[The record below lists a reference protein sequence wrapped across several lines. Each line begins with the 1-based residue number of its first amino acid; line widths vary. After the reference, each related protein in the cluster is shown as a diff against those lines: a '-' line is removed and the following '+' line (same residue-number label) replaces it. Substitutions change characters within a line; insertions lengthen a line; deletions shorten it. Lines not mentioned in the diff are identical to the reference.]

1 MPVTAYTWNV
11 APAADARW
19 EQALTQRLSRLAAE
33 GGSLGD
39 LESIALKLGLIQRA
53 MAPQLHRPQ
62 LVLSLGDHGLATDG
76 VPKPLGLD
84 TTVLARRLCDGHL
97 PVNALTRQHGI
108 GLTLLDVGMAD
119 TLPPHPS
126 MVARKVAHGT
136 RHARMGQAMSR
147 EQALSAIRIGAELAN
162 SLPGNAVL
170 CAGLGVGAAESAA
183 LVLARL
189 TDTPVNSLLPCG
201 LLRLSPARAT
211 RMLAAAQGALARH
224 PAAREP
230 VDVLACLGG
239 FETAAMA
246 GLMLAAAQSRRLI
259 VVDGLPA
266 LAALMAAS
274 RLAPPVVDYCVF
286 VRSQG
291 QPALDE
297 ALSLFKAK
305 LVLDV
310 GLDALD
316 GTAAAL
322 VWPLISSAPVC
333 LAQPDHTHL
342 GLADAGTT
350 PRLLKDGAP
359 TGENTSLGAGLG
371 VSSAPLVQ
379 TEMQF
384 LPVDR

>member
-1 MPVTAYTWNV
+1 MQASAYSWNV

-19 EQALTQRLSRLAAE
+19 EPGLAQRLSRLAAE

-39 LESIALKLGLIQRA
+39 LEPVALKLGLIQRSLE
-53 MAPQLHRPQ
+53 PRLHRPQ
-62 LVLSLGDHGLATDG
+62 LVLALGDHGLATDG

-84 TTVLARRLCDGHL
+84 TTVLARRLCDGRL
-97 PVNALTRQHGI
+97 PVNAIARQQSI
-108 GLTLLDVGMAD
+108 GLTILDVGMAE

-126 MVARKVAHGT
+126 LVARKVAHGT

-147 EQALSAIRIGAELAN
+147 EQALTAIRIGAELAH
-162 SLPGNAVL
+162 SLPGNALL

-201 LLRLSPARAT
+201 PLRVSQARAT
-211 RMLAAAQGALARH
+211 RMLAAAHGALARH
-224 PAAREP
+224 PTAREP
-230 VDVLACLGG
+230 VEVLACLGG

-305 LVLDV
+305 VVMEV

-322 VWPLISSAPVC
+322 VWP
-333 LAQPDHTHL
+333 
-342 GLADAGTT
+342 
-350 PRLLKDGAP
+350 
-359 TGENTSLGAGLG
+359 
-371 VSSAPLVQ
+371 
-379 TEMQF
+379 
-384 LPVDR
+384 